1 MTRVGRALDSAA
13 VSRAMSGVRTVR
25 LEQVSPAMLSRAVDA
40 YLALAYGPGGGARS
54 RPDLELPPDAPG
66 ERVLALFQK
75 EVVSASGKGACV
87 RYWMRLGNRNYPYMK
102 LLLLEHIVPGEF
114 YFAVDTHDE
123 MEIRPDFPDY
133 EAWLQTQRFNR
144 DLKRRIEARFAEI
157 GLPTASSLRDLCVQR
172 SDAVERPKASPA
184 DLAILVVDDEED
196 LAAAVAASLGGRGY
210 RVRVEPD
217 GPRGLA
223 AARAERP
230 DLVVLD
236 YEMPEMDGLQVLAA
250 LRADAATRTVP
261 VLLCTASKVS
271 VQEMRKADGFLA
283 KPYQEELLFEMVER
297 LLAKAR
303 QEAQR

>member
-1 MTRVGRALDSAA
+1 M
-13 VSRAMSGVRTVR
+13 
-25 LEQVSPAMLSRAVDA
+25 
-40 YLALAYGPGGGARS
+40 
-54 RPDLELPPDAPG
+54 
-66 ERVLALFQK
+66 
-75 EVVSASGKGACV
+75 
-87 RYWMRLGNRNYPYMK
+87 
-102 LLLLEHIVPGEF
+102 
-114 YFAVDTHDE
+114 
-123 MEIRPDFPDY
+123 
-133 EAWLQTQRFNR
+133 
-144 DLKRRIEARFAEI
+144 
-157 GLPTASSLRDLCVQR
+157 QR
-172 SDAVERPKASPA
+172 SDAVERRKASPD
-184 DLAILVVDDEED
+184 DLAILAVDDEED

-210 RVRVEPD
+210 RVRVEAD

-236 YEMPEMDGLQVLAA
+236 YELPEMDGLQVLAA

-283 KPYQEELLFEMVER
+283 KPYQEDLLFEMVER